1 MRNLPTILGAAAVI
15 GLALG
20 GPAEAGNMIGKPQ
33 YDSQM
38 AERMCKVVRGGS
50 DYEVKHSDSTQYI
63 KYFYSKNNGFL
74 PDAVTKIE
82 CNTGE
87 TDTFAHITFK
97 QGDRIEFE
105 LWDKGEPGLTD
116 KDIVLTSWSD
126 RGKIKFDVERV
137 FTTSNAIEAFNEVK
151 TNVGR
156 IVGNLE
162 F

>member
-20 GPAEAGNMIGKPQ
+20 SPAEAGSMIGEPQ

-38 AERMCKVVRGGS
+38 AERMCKVVRDGS
-50 DYEVKHSDSTQYI
+50 DYEVKHGDSTQHI
-63 KYFYSKNNGFL
+63 KYFYSKNGGFL

-82 CNTGE
+82 CHTGE

-116 KDIVLTSWSD
+116 RDIILTSWLD
-126 RGKIKFDVERV
+126 RDKIKFDVERV
-137 FTTSNAIEAFNEVK
+137 FTTPNAIETFNTVK
-151 TNVGR
+151 RNVGR
-156 IVGNLE
+156 TIGNLK